1 MSRGGLEPHS
11 FDDRL
16 GFDPHSKLIRFGAV
30 EVERR
35 NLAREAGMNGAE
47 SLARTLVAGG
57 VNVCF
62 TNPGTSEMHF
72 VAALDKVDGIRCVL
86 GLFEGVVTGAADGY
100 WRMAGRP
107 AATLLHLGPGLGNGL
122 ANLHNARKASSGI
135 VNIVGEHATYHIKH
149 DAPLTSD
156 IEGIARPV
164 SAWVR
169 TSPSSRAIAADGAAA
184 IAAAW
189 APPGQIATL
198 ILPADTAWGE
208 ADGVAPAP
216 PRTERAHVEADA
228 VARCAKALRTGE
240 PAMLLLTGQ
249 ALYEQGLAL
258 AGRIAT
264 ATGARIL
271 AQGSN
276 ARIERGAGRVPIER
290 LPYPVDQALAVLKD
304 VRHLILVGS
313 KAPVAF
319 FAYPDKP
326 SVLTPDGCQIHR
338 LSTIA
343 EDSIEALAW
352 LADEVGAKKNG
363 EVVQLASRPALPT
376 GPLNPDTLALS
387 LGALLPEGAIVAD
400 ESVTTGRGFFKL
412 TAGAPPHD
420 WMNNMGGSIG
430 LGMPLATGAA
440 VACPDRKVICLE
452 GDGSGMYTLQALWTQ
467 AREGLDVTTVVFAN
481 RTYAILRHEL
491 SGVGAGTPGKKAA
504 DMLDIG
510 RPDLD
515 WVSLARGMGVEAS
528 RATTADEFNRQFAAG
543 LASHGP
549 RLIEAVL

>member
-1 MSRGGLEPHS
+1 
-11 FDDRL
+11 
-16 GFDPHSKLIRFGAV
+16 
-30 EVERR
+30 
-35 NLAREAGMNGAE
+35 MNGAE

-72 VAALDKVDGIRCVL
+72 VAALDKVEGIRCVL

-135 VNIVGEHATYHIKH
+135 VNVVGEHATYHIKH

-164 SAWVR
+164 SNWVR
-169 TSPSSRAIAADGAAA
+169 TSQSAASVASDGAAA
-184 IAAAW
+184 ITAAST
-189 APPGQIATL
+189 PPGQIATL
-198 ILPADTAWGE
+198 ILPADTAWN
-208 ADGVAPAP
+208 AASGVAATAPAP
-216 PRTERAHVEADA
+216 ERAKVSAEA
-228 VARCAKALRTGE
+228 VARCAKALGSGE
-240 PAMLLLTGQ
+240 PAMLFLTGQ
-249 ALYEQGLAL
+249 GVRERGLTL

-326 SVLTPDGCQIHR
+326 SVLTPEGCQIHL

-343 EDSIEALAW
+343 EDSIAALEW
-352 LADEVGAKKNG
+352 LAEEVGAKKNG
-363 EVVQLASRPALPT
+363 EVVQSASRPALPT
-376 GPLNPDTLALS
+376 GGPITPDTLAAS
-387 LGALLPEGAIVAD
+387 LGALLPEGAILAD
-400 ESVTTGRGFFKL
+400 ESVTTGRGFFRM

-420 WMNNMGGSIG
+420 WLNNMGGSIG

-452 GDGSGMYTLQALWTQ
+452 GDGSGMYTVQSLWTQ

-491 SGVGAGTPGKKAA
+491 AGVGAGTPGRKAA

-515 WVSLARGMGVEAS
+515 WVALARGMGVEAT
-528 RATTADEFNRQFAAG
+528 RATTADEFNRQFAAALG
-543 LASHGP
+543 TRGP
-549 RLIEAVL
+549 RLIEVVL